1 MEDFLYRRSNVLH
14 VCDSISHSIGSILW
28 RGLDSGYFLIH
39 LTVQTEP
46 NKCSD
51 ADAQAAALYPVPVYD
66 NRLCFSHLLL
76 DKVRSTAEL
85 DRDSIE
91 VFRGSGG
98 CFRWSMRLSC

>member
-51 ADAQAAALYPVPVYD
+51 ADAQAAALYPVYD

-91 VFRGSGG
+91 VSRGSGG